1 MENYPNFTPQRTSDA
16 FFFKAALTTNI
27 HRGRPSVA
35 ETWWFVFVSLNLHPT
50 PFCSTLVFFTSLIT
64 FSGVHYSRSR
74 REKESLDFLALRR
87 DFLLTRA
94 DLSRILG
101 TGPVL
106 TAPRHLEPPFHL
118 ELADP
123 RSTSVVA
130 PLVARALAP
139 AHTTARALA
148 PATLPHV
155 LTSGPTPAASSELV
169 DASRVI
175 PVTAAEISSRA
186 VRFSHTDNDGPR
198 PLPLWLD
205 LVRKDG
211 MNAKSA
217 KDDMATVVLDSP
229 QPASIYRF
237 IAKIESISHIDTV
250 AHLVPRASTTLS
262 QLQKVLRR
270 NFAPNTD
277 ESDLVTKVEQFQWDT
292 SRMGPLEALN
302 KLTYLNTSLPFAN
315 RLSDDRLKTIL
326 ISGCQDDRWKSLVKK
341 ESYSGKKWDDLTI
354 TVDDIVDHMQLHHP
368 RVIAKSDSSETAAIM
383 HAFNEKFEN
392 LTQVVADSQRE
403 VVRLRRELK
412 KAPNTRDNLL
422 VHIAENTE
430 LPLPFVNMS
439 DELVNRTLNTY
450 IHTLNS
456 VLTSDGDSELS
467 DVDIISLRAD
477 IEMIRNGARE
487 PYQRQPYRQGYP
499 PRNNDFNNRSRQGS
513 YNNSD

>member
-1 MENYPNFTPQRTSDA
+1 
-16 FFFKAALTTNI
+16 
-27 HRGRPSVA
+27 
-35 ETWWFVFVSLNLHPT
+35 
-50 PFCSTLVFFTSLIT
+50 
-64 FSGVHYSRSR
+64 
-74 REKESLDFLALRR
+74 
-87 DFLLTRA
+87 
-94 DLSRILG
+94 
-101 TGPVL
+101 
-106 TAPRHLEPPFHL
+106 
-118 ELADP
+118 
-123 RSTSVVA
+123 
-130 PLVARALAP
+130 
-139 AHTTARALA
+139 
-148 PATLPHV
+148 
-155 LTSGPTPAASSELV
+155 
-169 DASRVI
+169 
-175 PVTAAEISSRA
+175 
-186 VRFSHTDNDGPR
+186 
-198 PLPLWLD
+198 
-205 LVRKDG
+205 
-211 MNAKSA
+211 
-217 KDDMATVVLDSP
+217 
-229 QPASIYRF
+229 
-237 IAKIESISHIDTV
+237 
-250 AHLVPRASTTLS
+250 
-262 QLQKVLRR
+262 
-270 NFAPNTD
+270 
-277 ESDLVTKVEQFQWDT
+277 
-292 SRMGPLEALN
+292 MGPLEALN

-315 RLSDDRLKTIL
+315 RLSDDKLKTIL

-341 ESYSGKKWDDLTI
+341 ESYSGKRWDDLTI

-513 YNNSD
+513 YNNSDYTRSRQSSAQNDHRNGPFTSDASNAPTMNTAGTQSTRLSTGTTSTGTTAAPPAARRYPAHYYQMFSFDPFSGRPFADLEDPDEVLSRLISSAQLKP